1 MTGSK
6 TKYYLDTFLPI
17 GAASYFGYK
26 QYKNEPDNIQKL
38 LIMVALIYI
47 GLRLIVPKISGEIAS
62 EVDKPAK
69 STVTSTGVTVPEAT
83 PKLKSLTDQLYEDID
98 GLAGHSSSLYET
110 LAALPAMDLLVIYND
125 WQDRYYHKDKE
136 TLIQALDNETYW
148 WSDSAN
154 VKTIISKIQSVM

>member
-6 TKYYLDTFLPI
+6 TKYYLDNFLPL

-26 QYKNEPDNIQKL
+26 QYKAEPDNIQKL
-38 LIMVALIYI
+38 LIMVAIIYI
-47 GLRLIVPKISGEIAS
+47 GLRLVIPKVSGEIAS
-62 EVDKPAK
+62 EVDKPKK
-69 STVTSTGVTVPEAT
+69 STVTSTGTPVPEAT

-98 GLAGHSSSLYET
+98 GLAGHSSDLYET

-136 TLIQALDNETYW
+136 TVIQALDNETYW
-148 WSDSAN
+148 FGDASN
-154 VKTIISKIQSVM
+154 VKVIISKIQSIM